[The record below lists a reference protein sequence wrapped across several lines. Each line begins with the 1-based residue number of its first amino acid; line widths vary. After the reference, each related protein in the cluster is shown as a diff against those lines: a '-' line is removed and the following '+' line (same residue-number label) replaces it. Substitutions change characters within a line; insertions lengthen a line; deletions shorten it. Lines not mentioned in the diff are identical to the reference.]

1 MRSFWAGPLGQSEP
15 ENVIHRENRM
25 KDIGKL
31 LKQAQQMQ
39 AKMAQVQA
47 ELAEKSVE
55 ASAGG
60 GMVKVV
66 MNGRHEVV
74 SVTIDPEVVDPQDI
88 EMLEDLVAAA
98 VTEAANRVEE
108 MVRDEMSSITGGI
121 PLPGM
126 F

>member
-1 MRSFWAGPLGQSEP
+1 
-15 ENVIHRENRM
+15 M

-98 VTEAANRVEE
+98 VTEAASRIEE

>member
-1 MRSFWAGPLGQSEP
+1 
-15 ENVIHRENRM
+15 M

-39 AKMAQVQA
+39 AKMAEVQA
-47 ELAEKSVE
+47 GLAEKSVE

-74 SVTIDPEVVDPQDI
+74 SVTIDPEVVDPQDV

-108 MVRDEMSSITGGI
+108 MVRDEMSAITGGM

>member
-1 MRSFWAGPLGQSEP
+1 
-15 ENVIHRENRM
+15 M

-66 MNGRHEVV
+66 MNGKHQVV
-74 SVTIDPEVVDPQDI
+74 SVTIDPEVVDPQDV

-108 MVRDEMSSITGGI
+108 MVRDEMSSITGGM

>member
-1 MRSFWAGPLGQSEP
+1 MM
-15 ENVIHRENRM
+15 M
-25 KDIGKL
+25 KDMGKL

-39 AKMAQVQA
+39 AKMAQMQS
-47 ELAEKSVE
+47 ELAEKRVE

-66 MNGRHEVV
+66 MNGRHEVI
-74 SVTIDPEVVDPQDI
+74 SVKIDPEVVDPQDV

-98 VTEAANRVEE
+98 VTEAASQIEE
-108 MVRDEMSSITGGI
+108 MLKDGMSSITGGMG
-121 PLPGM
+121 LPGM